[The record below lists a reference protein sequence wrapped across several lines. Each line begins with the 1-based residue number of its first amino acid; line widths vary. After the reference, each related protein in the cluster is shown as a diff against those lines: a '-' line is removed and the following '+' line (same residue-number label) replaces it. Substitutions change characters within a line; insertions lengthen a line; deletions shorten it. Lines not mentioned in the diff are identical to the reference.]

1 MIARLRQWTTDLRCA
16 IVWAFAAVLNLAT
29 VFTGHGD
36 WVNLALAAIV
46 GALAT
51 HSYRSHVRDQE
62 DRQAVLG
69 RGADIDWWRSHLES
83 DSVSERQ
90 AAVELLTYWGV
101 PVTVDPLEEPG
112 VRERRSKYSEMSD
125 RMEAARRRRDA
136 YGLDPA
142 EVQAKARLIVSS
154 GRDLAGVIELRQRHE
169 QAARPNSPLWIAACK
184 LLEGA
189 AAEQAGYTQDFD
201 EVAVRSV
208 GGGVSAV
215 YRHPDGPTPREQM
228 LAEFQRAKEE
238 LENGTRAAFTLSGPV
253 LESGSGRIS
262 RDLPRSYLMSQK
274 IHDRR

>member
-1 MIARLRQWTTDLRCA
+1 MIARLRRWTTDLRCA
-16 IVWAFAAVLNLAT
+16 IAWAFAAVLNLAT

-36 WVNLALAAIV
+36 WINLALAAVV
-46 GALAT
+46 GALAA

-62 DRQAVLG
+62 DRQALLG
-69 RGADIDWWRSHLES
+69 RGADIDWWRSRLES

-101 PVTVDPLEEPG
+101 PVAVDPLKEPT
-112 VRERRSKYSEMSD
+112 ER
-125 RMEAARRRRDA
+125 AAPRRRTA
-136 YGLDPA
+136 GLDPA
-142 EVQAKARLIVSS
+142 EVQGKAHLLVSS
-154 GRDLAGVIELRQRHE
+154 GRDLKSVIRLRESHE
-169 QAARPNSPLWIAACK
+169 QMPQANSALWIAACK
-184 LLEGA
+184 LLEEA
-189 AAEQAGYTQDFD
+189 AAEHAGYTQDFD
-201 EVAVRSV
+201 EIVVRSV

-238 LENGTRAAFTLSGPV
+238 VEDGTRRAFIVAGPV
-253 LESGSGRIS
+253 LESGTGRIS